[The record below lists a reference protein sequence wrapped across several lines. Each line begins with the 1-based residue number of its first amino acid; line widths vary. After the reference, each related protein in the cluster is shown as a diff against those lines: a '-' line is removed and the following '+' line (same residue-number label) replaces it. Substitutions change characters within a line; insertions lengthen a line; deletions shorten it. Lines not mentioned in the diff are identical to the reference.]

1 MHYKT
6 HIYEDNIQ
14 ASRAVAE
21 VILEK
26 SFTKS
31 NEGKM
36 LNVAL
41 SGGSTPQ
48 QLFKQLADEYANLI
62 PWKNINLYW
71 VDERCVP
78 PTDSESNFGMTYDT
92 LLNKS
97 FIPAENIHRIK
108 GEDIPKN
115 EVERYKELLWKN
127 LPVKNGF
134 PVFDIILLGMGD
146 DGHTAS
152 IFPNNLELL
161 HSEYSVAQAM
171 HPLSGQKRITL
182 TGKTICNAEKILF
195 LICGISKAHVLKQII
210 NNEPDSKQFPA
221 ANIGNCECIVDFY
234 IDKKAGSL
242 L

>member
-26 SFTKS
+26 SITKS

-36 LNVAL
+36 LNIAL

-48 QLFKQLADEYANLI
+48 QLFKLLADEYEKLI
-62 PWKNINLYW
+62 PWKIINLYW

-78 PTDSESNFGMTYDT
+78 PTDKESNFGMTYDT

-97 FIPAENIHRIK
+97 FIPAENIFRIR
-108 GEDIPKN
+108 GEDIPQN
-115 EVERYKELLWKN
+115 EVERYKNLLWKN

-134 PVFDIILLGMGD
+134 PVFDIILLGMGE
-146 DGHTAS
+146 DGHIAS

-161 HSEYSVAQAM
+161 NSEYSVAQAT
-171 HPLSGQKRITL
+171 HPISGQKRITI
-182 TGKTICNAEKILF
+182 TGKTICNSDQILF
-195 LICGISKAHVLKQII
+195 LISGKSKAFVLKQII

-221 ANIGNCECIVDFY
+221 ANIGNCERKVDFF
-234 IDKKAGSL
+234 IDIEAGAL
-242 L
+242 I